1 MTNSY
6 LPPVVDIVRTGDAVR
21 AETARTGAETA
32 RTGAETARTGA
43 ETARTGAETA
53 RTAAE
58 TARDNAQAASAS
70 AAASY
75 DAFDDRYLGAKASDP
90 VLDNDG
96 APLITGA
103 LYWSTT
109 LNNLRFWSGTVWVPT
124 NSTFT
129 QAVADTRYLQL
140 TGGTLTGLLRATS
153 TDGNTGLLVN
163 GASKGVR
170 FVPSSFGFTV
180 EGVDHT
186 GVGSYQP
193 LTIGGSTITLGTSG
207 TTAVTITG
215 ANTTFSGGINATGS
229 FGSTWTTSG
238 WIPSIRLNAG
248 NAIQFATGT
257 APRYGIGA
265 SGDALYFSRALDDT
279 PTSVATY
286 PLVLSDTSAAF
297 LPTTL
302 TVGGNQV
309 WHAGNFNPATKLDAT
324 HAGTGGG
331 AHANATTSVAGFMSS
346 TDKTKLDGLVPS
358 LPLTGGTLTGQLTIS
373 YGGPVVALIST
384 WGTRSLHAAGGL
396 IGFLSSGGGWTSYTD
411 NTGNFTAIGNVT
423 AFSDPRLKTDLARI
437 SDALQKVSL
446 LTGYTY
452 ERIDTGERQV
462 GLLSTDVEAVVPEA
476 VHKGGDY
483 DAVNYG
489 GLVGLL
495 VEAIKELTTRVEK
508 LEAGHGRNGV

>member
-6 LPPVVDIVRTGDAVR
+6 LPPVVDIIRTGDAVR

-90 VLDNDG
+90 ALDNDG

-109 LNNLRFWSGTVWVPT
+109 LNNLRFWSGSTWVPT

-129 QAVADTRYLQL
+129 QSVADTRYLQL
-140 TGGTLTGLLRATS
+140 TGGTLTGGLNGT
-153 TDGNTGLLVN
+153 TGTYTGLLRSISADGVTGLLAN

-170 FVPSSFGFTV
+170 FVPSNFGFTI

-193 LTIGGSTITLGTSG
+193 LTIGGSTVTLGTSG
-207 TTAVTITG
+207 TTAMSITG
-215 ANTTFSGGINATGS
+215 TSTAFSGGITGTTAAFSGAVSGTTGGFSVGVSTPNINTSGATNSVGVQRRDNAAIS
-229 FGSTWTTSG
+229 SLFYSSSGSTRLYTSG
-238 WIPSIRLNAG
+238 VGTVNDDLLRLADDGSAQTLNVS
-248 NAIQFATGT
+248 GT
-257 APRYGIGA
+257 FRQI
-265 SGDALYFSRALDDT
+265 
-279 PTSVATY
+279 
-286 PLVLSDTSAAF
+286 
-297 LPTTL
+297 
-302 TVGGNQV
+302 
-309 WHAGNFNPATKLDAT
+309 WHAGNFDPSTK
-324 HAGTGGG
+324 
-331 AHANATTSVAGFMSS
+331 ANTSA
-346 TDKTKLDGLVPS
+346 LANY
-358 LPLTGGTLTGQLTIS
+358 LPLTGATLTGQLTIS
-373 YGGPVVALIST
+373 YAGPVVALIST

-411 NTGNFTAIGNVT
+411 NVGNFTAIGNVT
-423 AFSDPRLKTDLARI
+423 AFSDPRLKTDLAQI
-437 SDALQKVSL
+437 SGALQKVSL

-462 GLLSTDVEAVVPEA
+462 GLLSTDVEAAVPEA
-476 VHKGGDY
+476 VQKGGEY

-495 VEAIKELTTRVEK
+495 VEAIKELTARVEQ
-508 LEAGHGRNGV
+508 LEANR

>member
-90 VLDNDG
+90 TVDNDG
-96 APLITGA
+96 AALITGA

-109 LNNLRFWSGTVWVPT
+109 LNNLRFWSGTIWVPT

-140 TGGTLTGLLRATS
+140 TGGTLTG
-153 TDGNTGLLVN
+153 GL
-163 GASKGVR
+163 
-170 FVPSSFGFTV
+170 
-180 EGVDHT
+180 
-186 GVGSYQP
+186 
-193 LTIGGSTITLGTSG
+193 SG
-207 TTAVTITG
+207 TTGTFTG
-215 ANTTFSGGINATGS
+215 AVSGTTGTFTGAVSGTTGTFTGAVSGTTGTFSGVVSGAAATADGHLLN
-229 FGSTWTTSG
+229 
-238 WIPSIRLNAG
+238 RLTADG
-248 NAIQFATGT
+248 RYATP
-257 APRYGIGA
+257 A
-265 SGDALYFSRALDDT
+265 
-279 PTSVATY
+279 SVA
-286 PLVLSDTSAAF
+286 L
-297 LPTTL
+297 
-302 TVGGNQV
+302 
-309 WHAGNFNPATKLDAT
+309 KLDAT

-331 AHANATTSVAGFMSS
+331 AHANATTSVAGFMSG
-346 TDKTKLDGLVPS
+346 TDKTKLDAVPTPANIWHTGNLTPANY
-358 LPLTGGTLTGQLTIS
+358 LPLTGGTLTGQLTIT
-373 YGGPVVALIST
+373 YAGPVIAMNST
-384 WGTRSLHAAGGL
+384 WGLRSLHAAGGL

-423 AFSDPRLKTDLARI
+423 AFSDPRLKTDLAQI
-437 SDALQKVSL
+437 SGALQKVSL

-476 VHKGGDY
+476 VQKGGEY

-495 VEAIKELTTRVEK
+495 VEAIKELTARVEQ
-508 LEAGHGRNGV
+508 LERAR